1 MKIKVISTG
10 RYVPKKVVSNKDFEA
25 TIDTTDEWIVTRTG
39 IKRRHFASEDEN
51 SVELAYQAA
60 LSAIKNKNIDVN
72 TIDLIVVATI
82 TNQVRTPS
90 AANLVQAKLGL
101 NNKQVMTFDIN
112 AACSGFVYALEVASA
127 LINTSSHKRAL
138 VIGTEHMS
146 SIVDFTD
153 RGTCILFGDGAG
165 AVIIEKSDSKDDEVF
180 FYNASKGDDE
190 KILWIDPKVKMDGKE
205 VYKFATDIMPKA
217 IEEVLSRAN
226 LKIEDIDY
234 ILPHQANL
242 RIIQSVSKSMNLP
255 LDRFLINIDEYGNT
269 SSASIPILIDEF
281 KEKDK
286 GIKKVLLVGFGG
298 GFTWGAAILNI

>member
-10 RYVPKKVVSNKDFEA
+10 RYVPKKVVSNKDFESM
-25 TIDTTDEWIVTRTG
+25 IDTTDEWIVTRTG

-127 LINTSSHKRAL
+127 LINASSHKRAL

-165 AVIIEKSDSKDDEVF
+165 AVIIEKSESKEDEVF